1 MCNLLA
7 SIHSKQLKVTL
18 GATQD
23 LQSKDTTFALMRY
36 EEAASPTAP
45 RLVTS
50 RYYEAK
56 LRRRGMNNFLKVLS
70 KIVPLFF
77 ISDNSKKKNVC
88 TQLQEQKNQFTYY
101 FSIIQ
106 NNMNLDYKLLLQQC
120 FINLIQIADYF
131 HLFSLLIFFWLRS

>member
-18 GATQD
+18 SATQD

-70 KIVPLFF
+70 KNVPLGFFF
-77 ISDNSKKKNVC
+77 ISDNSKKKMYVRNRRNRKIS
-88 TQLQEQKNQFTYY
+88 LRMYY

-106 NNMNLDYKLLLQQC
+106 DNTNLDKCIYYKLLLQQC
-120 FINLIQIADYF
+120 FRYMYIS
-131 HLFSLLIFFWLRS
+131 HLDC